1 MALEAQEGENMN
13 AIIPRKLSNRE
24 MKQVDGQ
31 IREQIGQSIV
41 KLKSNIEALVLWE
54 IHQQCGYGAK
64 RLEVFLE
71 GFQPA
76 LQELMNFYGVESTEE
91 VELACVY
98 NLKAIG
104 FDTEK
109 LGKAFPVEYT
119 INGR

>member
-1 MALEAQEGENMN
+1 MN
-13 AIIPRKLSNRE
+13 AII
-24 MKQVDGQ
+24 
-31 IREQIGQSIV
+31 
-41 KLKSNIEALVLWE
+41 
-54 IHQQCGYGAK
+54 
-64 RLEVFLE
+64 E

-76 LQELMNFYGVESTEE
+76 LQELMNFYGVESTED

-119 INGR
+119 VNGR

>member
-1 MALEAQEGENMN
+1 MN
-13 AIIPRKLSNRE
+13 SIIPRKLSNRE
-24 MKQVDGQ
+24 MAALNGS
-31 IREQIGQSIV
+31 IREQIGQQIS
-41 KLKSNIEALVLWE
+41 KLKSNIEALVLWQ
-54 IHQQCGYGAK
+54 IHEQYGSGAK
-64 RLEVFLE
+64 KLEAFLE

-76 LQELMNFYGVESTEE
+76 LQELMQFYGVESAED